1 MSWAQAASLI
11 VPFQKTVPRGA
22 CTKKRR
28 AHSSPMA
35 GTDEERIAREGTNN
49 IVEVVPSDHRYSIL
63 RRSDGQFL
71 ASSSEGLSFGAKVG
85 DDAVWDAA
93 PGGFKHPLTGAVVR
107 TDEEV
112 DGARFV
118 AEWGPE
124 SLPSQYLE
132 SLIQNGH
139 VCMPALLAPELCV
152 ELQQLAEEPN
162 TQPMVLRAAAGIK
175 VSTHPV
181 AMWVI
186 RSCEYCRNGSV
197 AFESQRVP
205 FLPCPES
212 PPPCSDLR
220 VDYKLA
226 HSPGFAILPAGQ
238 GIGNQGGW
246 VRVTRQPTRRLQRTV
261 SRSA

>member
-1 MSWAQAASLI
+1 
-11 VPFQKTVPRGA
+11 
-22 CTKKRR
+22 
-28 AHSSPMA
+28 MA
-35 GTDEERIAREGTNN
+35 DTDEEKIAREGTNS
-49 IVEVVPSDHRYSIL
+49 IVDVVSSEHRYSIL

-71 ASSSEGLSFGAKVG
+71 SSSSEGLSFVKKVG

-93 PGGFKHPLTGAVVR
+93 PGGFKHPLTGTVVR

-152 ELQQLAEEPN
+152 ELQQLAEEPS

-186 RSCEYCRNGSV
+186 RSCETV
-197 AFESQRVP
+197 ATVVS
-205 FLPCPES
+205 
-212 PPPCSDLR
+212 
-220 VDYKLA
+220 
-226 HSPGFAILPAGQ
+226 HS
-238 GIGNQGGW
+238 
-246 VRVTRQPTRRLQRTV
+246 
-261 SRSA
+261 SRSVSP